1 MDEQPV
7 TIAQIFA
14 RAKASILD
22 ANDETQ
28 DNKQREKMRRAVF
41 DSLELAELR
50 IRNKINTQQEAR

>member
-50 IRNKINTQQEAR
+50 IRSKLTAKSEVW